1 MKIGLLS
8 DSHGRAST
16 TQRAVNVLMDQDID
30 MLVHLGDIGSI
41 EVIDALV
48 DRVEVNGSLKPPVH
62 IVFGNVDWDAK
73 SLARYAESLGIIVDD
88 PVGRI
93 TAGNKT
99 VSFTHGH
106 VEAAMQQALAEGVD
120 FLFHGHTHRT
130 RDELIDNTH
139 VINPGALFRAADY
152 TVALVDTDTAQ
163 TQFIDVPA
171 V

>member
-16 TQRAVNVLMDQDID
+16 TQRAVEVLMEQDID

-48 DRVEVNGSLKPPVH
+48 DRVEVNGSLNPPVH
-62 IVFGNVDWDAK
+62 IVFGNVDWDAQ

-93 TAGNKT
+93 TAGDKT
-99 VSFTHGH
+99 ISFQHGH

-130 RDELIDNTH
+130 RDERIDNTH

-152 TVALVDTDTAQ
+152 TVALVDTDTAE
-163 TQFIDVPA
+163 TQFLEVPGF
-171 V
+171 